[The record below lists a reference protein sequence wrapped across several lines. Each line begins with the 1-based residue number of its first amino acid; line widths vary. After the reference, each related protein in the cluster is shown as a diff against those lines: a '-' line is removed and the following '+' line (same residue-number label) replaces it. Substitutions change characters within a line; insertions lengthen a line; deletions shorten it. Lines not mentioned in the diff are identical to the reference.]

1 VRLGQN
7 FLADPNLL
15 EAIVRDSKLADRDCV
30 LEVGAGEGVL
40 TERLAAVARQVH
52 VIEIDRGLEPWLTG
66 VIGLENVNLVWADAV
81 RFDLASLEPAPTAMV
96 ANLPYSVATP
106 VIMRTIFELPSL
118 RRWTV
123 MVQREIADRLR
134 AEPGSKVY
142 GAPSVLAQLA
152 GPVRLLRKV
161 SRTVFRPPPRVD
173 SAIISIEREGP
184 GPDQAVREFV
194 RAAFSHRRKALPRS
208 LDMAIPGLLEPC
220 REALEQM
227 GLDPGIRAEAL
238 SPQQFAALSAMIGAR
253 RPTGT

>member
-1 VRLGQN
+1 MRLGQN

-15 EAIVRDSKLADRDCV
+15 EAIIRDSALIASDCV

-52 VIEIDRGLEPWLTG
+52 VIEIDRGLEPWLTA
-66 VIGLENVNLVWADAV
+66 VADLENVNLIWADAV
-81 RFDLASLEPAPTAMV
+81 RFDLGTLDPVPTAMV

-106 VIMRTIFELPSL
+106 VIMRTIFDLPSIQ
-118 RRWTV
+118 RWTV

-134 AEPGSKVY
+134 AEPGSKIY

-152 GPVRLLRKV
+152 GPVRLVRKV

-173 SAIISIEREGP
+173 SAIVSIQREGP
-184 GPDQAVREFV
+184 GPDAAVRAFV

-208 LDMAIPGLLEPC
+208 LDMAIPGMLEPA
-220 REALEQM
+220 REALESM
-227 GLDPGIRAEAL
+227 GLDPGVRAEAL
-238 SPQQFAALSAMIGAR
+238 SPAQFAALSAMIGT
-253 RPTGT
+253 RPTEA

>member
-1 VRLGQN
+1 MRLGQN

-15 EAIVRDSKLADRDCV
+15 DAIVRDAGVTADDCV

-40 TERLAAVARQVH
+40 TERLAAVVRHVH

-66 VIGLENVNLVWADAV
+66 IVALPNVNLVWADAV
-81 RFDLASLEPAPTAMV
+81 RFDLASLRPEPTAMV

-106 VIMRTIFELPSL
+106 VIMRTIFELPSIG
-118 RRWTV
+118 RWTV

-134 AEPGSKVY
+134 AEPGSKIY

-152 GPVRLLRKV
+152 GPVRLVRKV

-173 SAIISIEREGP
+173 SAIVSIRREGP
-184 GPDQAVREFV
+184 GPDEVVRRLV

-208 LDMAIPGLLEPC
+208 LDMAIPGMLEPA
-220 REALEQM
+220 RAALEQM

-238 SPQQFAALSAMIGAR
+238 SPPQFVALSAMIGAR
-253 RPTGT
+253 PTET

>member
-15 EAIVRDSKLADRDCV
+15 DAIVRDAGVTADDCV

-40 TERLAAVARQVH
+40 TERLAAVVRHVH

-66 VIGLENVNLVWADAV
+66 IVALPNVNLVWADAV
-81 RFDLASLEPAPTAMV
+81 RFDLASLRPEPTAMV

-106 VIMRTIFELPSL
+106 VIMRTIFELPSIG
-118 RRWTV
+118 RWTV

-134 AEPGSKVY
+134 AEPGSKIY

-152 GPVRLLRKV
+152 GPVRLVRKV

-173 SAIISIEREGP
+173 SAIVSIRREGP
-184 GPDQAVREFV
+184 GPDEVVRRLV

-208 LDMAIPGLLEPC
+208 LDMAIPGMLEPA
-220 REALEQM
+220 RAALEQM

-238 SPQQFAALSAMIGAR
+238 SPPQFVALSAMIGAR
-253 RPTGT
+253 PTET